1 MHPVPCTLQLSLSDI
16 ISFLKYFSLFGVTIC
31 TFTGIQYREPKKI
44 VVSENTDEILMQN
57 VKEGNLSDMSVIFE
71 RYHLRLYNFFFRLTF
86 DMDVSQDL
94 TQNLFYRMIK
104 YKNSYNI
111 EYSVKS
117 WIFQIAR
124 NLHADY
130 CREVKRTG
138 ELFLKTDHPLEPM
151 DDSGSYQEDDYVRLE
166 KAFSDLSSEQK
177 ELIVLSRYQGL
188 KYEEISAITNQS
200 VSAIK
205 VAMYRA
211 IKQLRG
217 IYFRQT

>member
-1 MHPVPCTLQLSLSDI
+1 VAEM
-16 ISFLKYFSLFGVTIC
+16 
-31 TFTGIQYREPKKI
+31 
-44 VVSENTDEILMQN
+44 TDEILMQN
-57 VKEGNLSDMSVIFE
+57 VKDGNLSGMSVLFE
-71 RYHLRLYNFFFRLTF
+71 RYHLRIYNFFFRLTF

-104 YKNSYNI
+104 YKNSYKSDH
-111 EYSVKS
+111 SVKS

-130 CREVKRTG
+130 CKENKRS
-138 ELFLKTDHPLEPM
+138 EEIFLKTENYPVDPA
-151 DDSGSYQEDDYVRLE
+151 DDTQDFHEDDYDRLE
-166 KAFSDLSSEQK
+166 KAMSNLSQEQK
-177 ELIVLSRYQGL
+177 EIIVLSRYQGL

-211 IKQLRG
+211 IRQLRG
-217 IYFRQT
+217 IYFKQT